1 MKNVILFFFIG
12 ITQLALDTVIYSLL
26 TRLGVDIIIANF
38 SSRALAAIAGYLL
51 NGKLTF
57 KSSLSTSVF
66 IKFCVY
72 WFFMTAMSSLLLV
85 LSRKTIAEV
94 IPNSYV
100 DFSSKII
107 VEFILFFI
115 SYLIAKV
122 WVYKK

>member
-26 TRLGVDIIIANF
+26 TRLGVDIVIANF
-38 SSRALAAIAGYLL
+38 SSRALAAITGYLL

-72 WFFMTAMSSLLLV
+72 WLFMTAMSSLLLV